1 MYTPTKKRRLKL
13 SDKNEFDLVIIGG
26 GPAGL
31 TAALYGGRMG
41 LKTALFESK
50 AFGGLAGTAPKI
62 ENYPGYESINGLE
75 LTEKMRK
82 QAEKY
87 GTTFFYN
94 EVSAIDPKEMIVTY
108 YNGDV
113 KGKAIIIATGS
124 KHIPLGLSNEFQ
136 LVGNGISY
144 CATCDGPLFR
154 DQVVATVGGSNAA
167 GLEVIYLSG
176 LAKKVYLIHRRHCL
190 RAEACIVD
198 EVDSLPNVVPM
209 YNSTIEEAILKDSK
223 LRELKIK
230 NIETGEFTTLSVN
243 ALFIAIGVEPQSELA
258 KVAGI
263 ELDDDN
269 NIRVNR
275 NQETN
280 FPGIYAAGDVTGG
293 IRQVTTATG
302 EATTAAMNA
311 YLFIKKGWYGE
322 GASK

>member
-1 MYTPTKKRRLKL
+1 
-13 SDKNEFDLVIIGG
+13 
-26 GPAGL
+26 
-31 TAALYGGRMG
+31 MG
-41 LKTALFESK
+41 LKTVLFEGK

-62 ENYPGYESINGLE
+62 ENYPGIDSINGLE

-87 GTTFFYN
+87 GTIFFYK
-94 EVSAIDPKEMIVTY
+94 EVSAINPKELTITA
-108 YNGDV
+108 
-113 KGKAIIIATGS
+113 GKTETKAQAIIIATGS
-124 KHIPLGLSNEFQ
+124 KHLSLGLPNEYE

-176 LAKKVYLIHRRHCL
+176 VAKKVYLIHRRHCM

-209 YNSTIEEAILKDSK
+209 YNCIIEEAITKDSR
-223 LRELKIK
+223 LGELKIK
-230 NIETGEFTTLSVN
+230 NIETGEITNINVN
-243 ALFIAIGVEPQSELA
+243 ALFIAIGIEPQSELA
-258 KVAGI
+258 KKAGI
-263 ELDDDN
+263 ELDENN
-269 NIRVNR
+269 NIKVDV

-302 EATTAAMNA
+302 EGTTAAMNA

-322 GASK
+322 GK

>member
-1 MYTPTKKRRLKL
+1 MEIE
-13 SDKNEFDLVIIGG
+13 DHEFELIIIGG

-31 TAALYGGRMG
+31 TAAIYGGRMG
-41 LKTALFESK
+41 LKTALFEGK

-62 ENYPGYESINGLE
+62 ENYPGFESINGLE
-75 LTEKMRK
+75 LTEKMK
-82 QAEKY
+82 EQAENY

-94 EVSAIDPKEMIVTY
+94 KVSAINPKEMTITISK
-108 YNGDV
+108 GDI
-113 KGKAIIIATGS
+113 KAKAIIIATGS
-124 KHIPLGLSNEFQ
+124 KHLTLGLPNEYQ

-176 LAKKVYLIHRRHCL
+176 VAQKVYLIHRRHCL

-209 YNSTIEEAILKDSK
+209 YNCTIEEAIAKDNK
-223 LRELKIK
+223 LGELKLK
-230 NIETGEFTTLSVN
+230 NNETGETSTINVK
-243 ALFIAIGVEPQSELA
+243 ALFIAIGVEPQSDLA
-258 KVAGI
+258 REVGI
-263 ELDDDN
+263 ELDEEN
-269 NIRVNR
+269 YIKVNK

-280 FPGIYAAGDVTGG
+280 FRGIYAAGDVTGG

-311 YLFIKKGWYGE
+311 YLFVKQGWYGE
-322 GASK
+322 GTS

>member
-1 MYTPTKKRRLKL
+1 M
-13 SDKNEFDLVIIGG
+13 SVKNEVELAIIGG

-31 TAALYGGRMG
+31 TAAIYGGRMG
-41 LKTALFESK
+41 LKTALYECK

-62 ENYPGYESINGLE
+62 ENYPGFESINGLE
-75 LTEKMRK
+75 LTEKMRE
-82 QAEKY
+82 QAETW
-87 GTTFFYN
+87 GTNFYFN
-94 EVSAIDPKEMIVTY
+94 EVSAINPKEMTITTY
-108 YNGDV
+108 EGI
-113 KGKAIIIATGS
+113 KKAKAIIIATGS
-124 KHIPLGLSNEFQ
+124 KHLTLGLSNEFE

-176 LAKKVYLIHRRHCL
+176 IAKKVYLIHRRHCM

-209 YNSTIEEAILKDSK
+209 YNCIVEEAITKNDK
-223 LRELKIK
+223 LGALKIK
-230 NIETGEFTTLSVN
+230 NLETGEISSIDVN
-243 ALFIAIGVEPQSELA
+243 ALFIAIGVEPQSDLA
-258 KVAGI
+258 REAGI
-263 ELDDDN
+263 EIDEDN
-269 NIRVNR
+269 CIKVNK

-293 IRQVTTATG
+293 IRQVTTAVG

-311 YLFIKKGWYGE
+311 YLYIRQGWYGE
-322 GASK
+322 GLKK

>member
-1 MYTPTKKRRLKL
+1 MEIEDY
-13 SDKNEFDLVIIGG
+13 EFELVIIGG

-31 TAALYGGRMG
+31 TAAIYGGRMG
-41 LKTALFESK
+41 LKTALFEGK

-62 ENYPGYESINGLE
+62 ENYPGFESINGLE
-75 LTEKMRK
+75 LTEKMK
-82 QAEKY
+82 EQAENY

-94 EVSAIDPKEMIVTY
+94 KVSAINPKEMTITISK
-108 YNGDV
+108 GDI
-113 KGKAIIIATGS
+113 KAKAIIIATGS
-124 KHIPLGLSNEFQ
+124 KHLTLGLPNEYQ

-176 LAKKVYLIHRRHCL
+176 VAQKVYLIHRRHCL

-209 YNSTIEEAILKDSK
+209 FNCTIEEAIAKDNK
-223 LRELKIK
+223 LGELKLK
-230 NIETGEFTTLSVN
+230 NNETGETSTINVK
-243 ALFIAIGVEPQSELA
+243 ALFVAIGVEPQSDLA
-258 KVAGI
+258 REVGI
-263 ELDDDN
+263 ELDEEN
-269 NIRVNR
+269 YIKVNK

-280 FPGIYAAGDVTGG
+280 FRGIYAAGDVTGG

-311 YLFIKKGWYGE
+311 YLFVKQGWYGE
-322 GASK
+322 GTS